1 MLPLS
6 FLYSIII
13 FIRNLFYDI
22 RVFGVNRVNV
32 PVISIGNITAGGTG
46 KTPVIE
52 YLVNYFKRKNIKVA
66 VISRGY
72 KRNTKGTLVVSDGS
86 SIIAKPEQAG
96 DEPYQIAVR
105 FQEAV
110 VIVDENRF
118 RGAKLAVEKYKPEVI
133 LLDDSFQHRRI
144 HRDLDIVL
152 IDVTK
157 PPHKEYMLP
166 AGLRREP
173 LSSLKRTNVLL
184 FTRWEDEIKFDVSKY
199 KVPVTGK
206 ICFVPSRLVKFDNSE
221 IINADELMNKSCTA
235 FCGIGNPDSFGIIL
249 KGLGF
254 KVTSIRIF
262 PDHHYYSTKDL
273 ELIKKDFS
281 SKAEI
286 IVTTEKDYIRLTKYK
301 DELTGL
307 PLYYLEIS
315 TRFIEGE
322 GMLDE
327 KLKSLGINS

>member
-1 MLPLS
+1 MNTNWKIFLLPLS

-32 PVISIGNITAGGTG
+32 PVISIGNLTAGGTG

-184 FTRWEDEIKFDVSKY
+184 FTRW
-199 KVPVTGK
+199 
-206 ICFVPSRLVKFDNSE
+206 
-221 IINADELMNKSCTA
+221 
-235 FCGIGNPDSFGIIL
+235 
-249 KGLGF
+249 
-254 KVTSIRIF
+254 
-262 PDHHYYSTKDL
+262 
-273 ELIKKDFS
+273 
-281 SKAEI
+281 
-286 IVTTEKDYIRLTKYK
+286 
-301 DELTGL
+301 
-307 PLYYLEIS
+307 
-315 TRFIEGE
+315 
-322 GMLDE
+322 
-327 KLKSLGINS
+327 